1 MNRLIILL
9 SSILFISSLFAEEA
23 NNLDELLEQVKK
35 ERTLQK
41 EEFLQRESRF
51 KNAHSKQKKLLD
63 LALKKLKEEEDRSE
77 SLKATYESYDQEIK
91 KQKEVLDEKMGTL
104 GQLDGIVKQIAS
116 ELDSIIDTSLIS
128 AQKPDRDKILNI
140 LSTRKELPS
149 YEDLEE
155 LWLLTMDEMVES
167 GKVVRFP
174 GKIVTASGN
183 EIEQNITRIGVFNA
197 ISGGRFLRSLP
208 ESGILME
215 PGRQPGQRF
224 LDMARGIENADTA
237 GLYPFPIDP
246 TRGAMLAL
254 LVQVPDLKNRI
265 EQGGLIGYV
274 ILIIGFVGV
283 LLALERLVV
292 LFLTNRKVQEQLENT
307 EPLDNPLGRIM
318 MVYQDNPE
326 TDAETLGLKL
336 DEAVLREMP
345 ILQRG
350 LWTIALLAA
359 VSPLLGLL
367 GTVTGIIETFQSI
380 TLYGTGDPRV
390 MSGGISQAL
399 VTTVMGLL
407 VAIPLL
413 LFHGYL
419 SSKSNGLIQILDEKS
434 IAYVA
439 LLADEN
445 RKKVFGQSQFKNVK
459 KEDKD
464 ESNLTDKR
472 NSEPEFFIPEDE

>member
-1 MNRLIILL
+1 MNRLTILL
-9 SSILFISSLFAEEA
+9 SFSLFVSSLYAEEPS
-23 NNLDELLEQVKK
+23 NLDELLEQVKK
-35 ERTLQK
+35 ERTLEK
-41 EEFLQRESRF
+41 EELLQRESRF

-63 LALKKLKEEEDRSE
+63 VAVKKLKEEEDRSE
-77 SLKATYESYDQEIK
+77 SLKATYESYDIEIK
-91 KQKEVLDEKMGTL
+91 KQKEILDEKMGTL
-104 GQLDGIVKQIAS
+104 GELDGIVKQIAG
-116 ELDSIIDTSLIS
+116 ELDSIIDTSLVS
-128 AQKPDRDKILNI
+128 AQKPDRDKILNL

-149 YEDLEE
+149 YEELEE

-167 GKVVRFP
+167 GKVVRFS

-183 EIEQNITRIGVFNA
+183 EIEQEITRIGVFNA
-197 ISGGRFLRSLP
+197 ISEGRFLRSLP
-208 ESGILME
+208 ESGVLME

-224 LDMARGIENADTA
+224 LDMARGIENADT
-237 GLYPFPIDP
+237 GLHPFPIDP

-283 LLALERLVV
+283 LLAIERLVV
-292 LFLTNRKVQEQLENT
+292 LFLTNRKVEEQLENS
-307 EPLDNPLGRIM
+307 EPGDNPLGRIM
-318 MVYQDNPE
+318 LVYKNNPE

-336 DEAVLREMP
+336 DEAILREMP

-445 RKKVFGQSQFKNVK
+445 RKKVFGQSQFKTVK
-459 KEDKD
+459 KKD
-464 ESNLTDKR
+464 EPNATDAE
-472 NSEPEFFIPEDE
+472 NNEPEFFIPEDE